1 MGQQGEGEEAKRK
14 KKSPGRILCL
24 PATKVDS
31 QVSSRVQAFSLGE
44 YNVMRMK
51 GEWENGI
58 KKIQG
63 GGGAIRHYISQLAVW
78 ARGMW
83 LLQNICQGMEKV
95 ALEDMR

>member
-58 KKIQG
+58 KKIRG
-63 GGGAIRHYISQLAVW
+63 GQSATIFPS
-78 ARGMW
+78 
-83 LLQNICQGMEKV
+83 LQYG
-95 ALEDMR
+95 LEGCGFYKTSVRAWKK

>member
-63 GGGAIRHYISQLAVW
+63 GGGGNPPLYFPACSM
-78 ARGMW
+78 G
-83 LLQNICQGMEKV
+83 
-95 ALEDMR
+95 